1 MKREKYLPFPMKQQL
16 LIDSIYIWYVT
27 PEVEKLIVYKQIEI
41 ELHYQSIKE
50 KGGNNNEHTTSKQLE
65 IVI

>member
-1 MKREKYLPFPMKQQL
+1 MKREKYLPFPVKQQL

>member
-1 MKREKYLPFPMKQQL
+1 MKQQL

>member
-1 MKREKYLPFPMKQQL
+1 MKQQL

-41 ELHYQSIKE
+41 ELHYQLIKE